1 MTGVAQ
7 WFKKQSLSGRKMA
20 MRLAGVFFLVNT
32 IMVWRGGTP
41 YDDPAFAASVN
52 IGIWAALYI
61 AGLLFFCVLFSFAK
75 SETPDRLFLVVTC
88 FVFLVSILFKA
99 KDAWLFAI
107 CCALFAGVAAW
118 GLGLSFL
125 RKAENSLLD
134 SDGPRFLRSP
144 RVSRSVSIGIYAA
157 LFAAFAA
164 FVGGLTALRYEMYI
178 SPNFDFGIFSQMFEY
193 MKETGIPY
201 TTCERDGLLSH
212 FQVHLSFIYY
222 LIFPFYVLFHT
233 PLTLNIAQAVILATG
248 LYPLWLLC
256 KKHRLSDSLTVLL
269 GIAYIFYPALSAGC
283 FYDIHENCFLT
294 PLLLCL
300 LLAIDQDNTIAL
312 ILSAVMVCAVK
323 EDAPIYLIFIAIWMA
338 FAKKKIVKP
347 LLLLVFSVGYFL
359 LAVWYLDS
367 HGDGAMLYRYANFST
382 DGGSLTDIVKA
393 CLVNP
398 GYVFSQC
405 LDEDKMVFFLQM
417 MLPLGF
423 LPLFC
428 TRISSYILLGPF
440 MLINLMSYYP
450 YQHSLDYQYNFG
462 VTALLF
468 YLTIVNLSARKQQ
481 TRRFLALLCAAFAVF
496 GFSAFVGE
504 RLGYISYYQNTK
516 EVCDTL
522 DEVVAQVPKDASVYS
537 STFLL
542 PHLYQNKILY
552 QLNAD
557 SPDLSGRTEYVLI
570 DLRFQEFSDLYP
582 LYVQAGFQTVVYEEG
597 AAALLYCPF
606 YEAAEP

>member
-1 MTGVAQ
+1 
-7 WFKKQSLSGRKMA
+7 
-20 MRLAGVFFLVNT
+20 MRLFGVFFLLNA
-32 IMVWRGGTP
+32 ILIWRGGAA
-41 YDDPAFAASVN
+41 YDDTDFVSGVETWL
-52 IGIWAALYI
+52 WA
-61 AGLLFFCVLFSFAK
+61 LLFAVGFLLCSALFFFAK
-75 SETPDRLFLVVTC
+75 SETPDRLFLLFSC
-88 FVFLVSILFKA
+88 FAFLVSILFKA
-99 KDAWLFAI
+99 KDAWLYAI
-107 CCALFAGVAAW
+107 CCALFAFFAAW
-118 GLGLSFL
+118 ALGLPLLQKAQDALLLQKPPRAL
-125 RKAENSLLD
+125 RPS
-134 SDGPRFLRSP
+134 
-144 RVSRSVSIGIYAA
+144 RVSRPVSLGIYAA

-222 LIFPFYVLFHT
+222 LILPFYALFHT
-233 PLTLNIAQAVILATG
+233 PLTLNVAQAIILASG
-248 LYPLWLLC
+248 LVPLWLLC
-256 KKHRLSDSLTVLL
+256 KKHGLSDLLTVLL
-269 GIAYIFYPALSAGC
+269 GVMYVFYPALSAGC

-294 PLLLCL
+294 PLLLWLLVSIDRESTAGL
-300 LLAIDQDNTIAL
+300 LLCAPL
-312 ILSAVMVCAVK
+312 VCSVK
-323 EDAPIYLIFIAIWMA
+323 EDAPIYLMFIAIWMA
-338 FAKKKIVKP
+338 FAKKKILKP
-347 LLLLVFSVGYFL
+347 LLLLLFSVGYFL

-382 DGGSLTDIVKA
+382 DGGSLSDIIKA

-405 LDEDKMVFFLQM
+405 LNEDKMVFFLQM
-417 MLPLGF
+417 LLPLGF
-423 LPLFC
+423 LPLVC
-428 TRISSYILLGPF
+428 TKISSYILLGPF

-468 YLTIVNLSARKQQ
+468 YLTVVNLSARPQQ
-481 TRRFLALLCAAFAVF
+481 LRRFLAVLCAAFAMF

-504 RLGYISYYQNTK
+504 RLGYIGYYQDTK

-522 DEVVAQVPKDASVYS
+522 DEVIAQVPKDASVYS
-537 STFLL
+537 STFLM

-552 QLNAD
+552 QINAS
-557 SPDLSGRTEYVLI
+557 SPDLSGRTEYVLL
-570 DLRFQEFSDLYP
+570 DLRFAEFANLYP
-582 LYVQAGFQTVVYEEG
+582 LYVQEGFQTVVYEEG

-606 YEAAEP
+606 YVKTET